1 MTNHQSSNFSAAER
15 IESLKAGA
23 LAGFCALLIFTI
35 ILWGNSFILAPRF
48 ELLASLQIEI
58 WGWDVALRG
67 AIAFIGGF
75 LFGATYRYI
84 VRQDRN
90 PQLKA
95 GAVLAFGLVRAFG
108 QIDFELSSQTEKMPA
123 IAISE
128 LLPLAV
134 GGIESIILFAVAG
147 VMLELAIAKGII
159 KPFI

>member
-1 MTNHQSSNFSAAER
+1 MTNHQSSNFSPAER

-23 LAGFCALLIFTI
+23 LAGFCALLTFSI
-35 ILWGNSFILAPRF
+35 ILWGNSFILARRF
-48 ELLASLQIEI
+48 ELLASLQIET

-75 LFGATYRYI
+75 LFGVTYRYI
-84 VRQDRN
+84 VRQDPN

-108 QIDFELSSQTEKMPA
+108 QIDLGLSSQTEKMPP
-123 IAISE
+123 ISE

-134 GGIESIILFAVAG
+134 GGIESIILFAAAG

>member
-1 MTNHQSSNFSAAER
+1 MTNHQSSNFSPAER

-35 ILWGNSFILAPRF
+35 ILWGNNFILARQF
-48 ELLASLQIEI
+48 ELLTTLQIET
-58 WGWDVALRG
+58 WGWNLALRG

-75 LFGATYRYI
+75 LFGVTYRYI
-84 VRQDRN
+84 VRQDKN

-108 QIDFELSSQTEKMPA
+108 QIDLGLSSQTEKMPA

-134 GGIESIILFAVAG
+134 GGIESIILFAAAG
-147 VMLELAIAKGII
+147 LILEVAIAKGII